1 MTKEIRNNAIAVYM
15 SDTRKNLKYD
25 KSWDWLIPV
34 WSKIRMEMSIG
45 TVVNAVSCIDINDID
60 KFFEIVSNTAII
72 WCNQNKIK
80 LQ

>member
-34 WSKIRMEMSIG
+34 WSKIRLEMSIA

-60 KFFEIVSNTAII
+60 QFYTIISNTAIV
-72 WCNQNKIK
+72 WCNQNNIK

>member
-34 WSKIRMEMSIG
+34 WSKIRMEMSIA

>member
-34 WSKIRMEMSIG
+34 WSKIRLEMSIA

>member
-34 WSKIRMEMSIG
+34 WSKIRMEMSIA

-60 KFFEIVSNTAII
+60 KFFEIISNTAII

>member
-34 WSKIRMEMSIG
+34 WSKIRLEMSIA

-60 KFFEIVSNTAII
+60 QFYTIVSNTAIV
-72 WCNQNKIK
+72 WCNQNNIK

>member
-34 WSKIRMEMSIG
+34 WSKIRLEMSIA

-60 KFFEIVSNTAII
+60 QFYTIVSNTAIV
-72 WCNQNKIK
+72 WCKENNVK
-80 LQ
+80 L